1 MNYVQLYQAI
11 QDYSENTESL
21 FVNNIPRFVIEAE
34 QRVYNSVQIPSLRK
48 NVTGSLSS
56 GNQYVSL
63 PNDYLSTYSI
73 AVIDAT
79 NRYNYLLNKDVNFLR
94 EAYPTVVYSG
104 SAYQGTPGGVPKY
117 YALFGSQFTNA
128 NELSLIVAPTPDA
141 SYTVEMHYY
150 YYPVSIVQGALPVNA
165 PLPAGS
171 ITNAGSLY
179 TNGVYTNVPLTGG
192 SGSGAA
198 ANIVVSGQ
206 TVTSCTIV
214 NGGNFYAVG
223 DTLSFSNTYAGSSGS
238 GFVYTISSI
247 NNSAGTSWLGDN
259 YDPVL
264 FYGAM
269 REAMLFMKGEQ
280 DLVKYY
286 EDKYTEA
293 LMQLNRL
300 GTGLER
306 GDAYRD
312 GQAKIP
318 VNP

>member
-21 FVNNIPRFVIEAE
+21 FVANISLFVKEAE
-34 QRVYNSVQIPSLRK
+34 ERIYNSVQIPSLRK
-48 NVTGSLSS
+48 NVTGTVTASNKYLSC
-56 GNQYVSL
+56 
-63 PNDYLSTYSI
+63 PNDYLSTYSM
-73 AVIDAT
+73 AVIDT
-79 NRYNYLLNKDVNFLR
+79 DGSYKYLLNKDVNFIR
-94 EAYPTVVYSG
+94 EAYPTPTSTG
-104 SAYQGTPGGVPKY
+104 LPKY
-117 YALFGSQFTNA
+117 YALFGSQYSSA
-128 NELSLIVAPTPDA
+128 NELSFIMGPTPNANYD
-141 SYTVEMHYY
+141 VELHYF
-150 YYPVSIVQGALPVNA
+150 YYPVSIVQGVIS
-165 PLPAGS
+165 GS
-171 ITNAGSLY
+171 GTVVGGSLY
-179 TNGVYTNVPLTGG
+179 TNGSYINVPLTGG
-192 SGSGAA
+192 SGSGAIA
-198 ANIVVSGQ
+198 DITVSGQ
-206 TVTSCTIV
+206 IVTAVTIK
-214 NGGNFYAVG
+214 NGGNFYVVG
-223 DTLSFSNTYAGSSGS
+223 DQLSCSSIYVGGSGS
-238 GFVYTISSI
+238 GFTYTVTGVD
-247 NNSAGTSWLGDN
+247 NSAGTSWLGDN

-264 FYGAM
+264 LYGAM

>member
-21 FVNNIPRFVIEAE
+21 FVANIPTFVKEAE
-34 QRVYNSVQIPSLRK
+34 ERIYNSVQIPSLRK
-48 NVTGSLSS
+48 NVTGVLTAS
-56 GNQYVSL
+56 NQYLSC
-63 PNDYLSTYSI
+63 PDDYLSTYSI
-73 AVIDAT
+73 AVYTT
-79 NRYNYLLNKDVNFLR
+79 NYSTPYTYLLNKDVNFIR
-94 EAYPTVVYSG
+94 EAYPTPT
-104 SAYQGTPGGVPKY
+104 ATGTPKY
-117 YALFGSQFTNA
+117 YALFGSQLSNA
-128 NELSLIVAPTPDA
+128 NELSFILGPTPDA
-141 SYTVEMHYY
+141 NYDVELHYF
-150 YYPVSIVQGALPVNA
+150 YYPVSIVQGAIANFNA
-165 PLPAGS
+165 PTGGS
-171 ITNAGSLY
+171 SY
-179 TNGVYTNVPLTGG
+179 TTGVYPNVPLTGG
-192 SGSGAA
+192 NGSGATA
-198 ANIVVSGQ
+198 TITVAGGVVSS
-206 TVTSCTIV
+206 VTLT
-214 NGGNFYAVG
+214 NGGNFYTSGNSLTA
-223 DTLSFSNTYAGSSGS
+223 ASSYIGGTGS
-238 GFVYTISSI
+238 GFSVTVSTV
-247 NNSAGTSWLGDN
+247 NNASGTSWLGDN

-312 GQAKIP
+312 GQARIP

>member
-21 FVNNIPRFVIEAE
+21 FVSNISTFVREAE
-34 QRVYNSVQIPSLRK
+34 ERIYNSVQIPSLRK
-48 NVTGSLSS
+48 NVTGTLTASNKYLSC
-56 GNQYVSL
+56 
-63 PNDYLSTYSI
+63 PNDYLSTYSM
-73 AVIDAT
+73 AVIDT
-79 NRYNYLLNKDVNFLR
+79 DTSYKYLLNKDVNFIR
-94 EAYPTVVYSG
+94 ESFPTPTSTG
-104 SAYQGTPGGVPKY
+104 LPKY
-117 YALFGSQFTNA
+117 YALFGSQYSNA
-128 NELSLIVAPTPDA
+128 NELSFIMGPTPDA
-141 SYTVEMHYY
+141 NYNVELHYF
-150 YYPVSIVQGALPVNA
+150 YYPVSIVQGAISSYNTPTG
-165 PLPAGS
+165 GS
-171 ITNAGSLY
+171 SY
-179 TNGVYTNVPLTGG
+179 TNGVYPNVPLTGG
-192 SGSGAA
+192 QGSGATA
-198 ANIVVSGQ
+198 TITVAGN
-206 TVTSCTIV
+206 TVTTVTIN
-214 NGGNFYAVG
+214 NGGQFYAVNNSL
-223 DTLSFSNTYAGSSGS
+223 TAASSYIGGTGS
-238 GFVYTISSI
+238 GFSI
-247 NNSAGTSWLGDN
+247 TVSAVDNSAGTSWLGDN

-312 GQAKIP
+312 GQAKIK